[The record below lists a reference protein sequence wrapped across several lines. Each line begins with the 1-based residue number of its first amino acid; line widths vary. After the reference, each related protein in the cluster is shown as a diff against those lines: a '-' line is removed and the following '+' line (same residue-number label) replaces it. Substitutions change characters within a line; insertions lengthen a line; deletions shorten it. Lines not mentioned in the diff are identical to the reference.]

1 MPQTTFLE
9 EEDKMLVQQARRYT
23 DRGERIAWG
32 QVQKKM
38 RRWGRT
44 SKELSQ
50 RLNSLKKTYGT
61 NLAVFPPS
69 VSTPVRAVRGRRSI
83 VVRTVRMPNLLHP
96 NQALNIPATTQQDA
110 SGEIQ
115 RQAHAVPPSANQQLA
130 ARLPATSNPNHAPH
144 LLPGCDVN
152 FGSEHKLPTVIPVSV
167 ALLTAS
173 DAARAV
179 ETIFDGV
186 TRSTVVY
193 PAASPSLNAG
203 ELLPSGKPTFVQVLE
218 SRFERNLSRLA
229 WKR

>member
-38 RRWGRT
+38 RRWGWT

-50 RLNSLKKTYGT
+50 RLNSLKKT
-61 NLAVFPPS
+61 
-69 VSTPVRAVRGRRSI
+69 SI

>member
-32 QVQKKM
+32 QVQNKM

-50 RLNSLKKTYGT
+50 RLNSLKKT
-61 NLAVFPPS
+61 
-69 VSTPVRAVRGRRSI
+69 SI
-83 VVRTVRMPNLLHP
+83 VVRTIRMPNLLHP
-96 NQALNIPATTQQDA
+96 NQALNLPATTQQDA

-115 RQAHAVPPSANQQLA
+115 RQAHAP
-130 ARLPATSNPNHAPH
+130 RPAITAWMRR
-144 LLPGCDVN
+144 
-152 FGSEHKLPTVIPVSV
+152 KLWQ
-167 ALLTAS
+167 
-173 DAARAV
+173 AV
-179 ETIFDGV
+179 ETIFDRV

-229 WKR
+229 RKR

>member
-50 RLNSLKKTYGT
+50 RLNSLKKT
-61 NLAVFPPS
+61 
-69 VSTPVRAVRGRRSI
+69 SI
-83 VVRTVRMPNLLHP
+83 VVRTIRMPNLLHP
-96 NQALNIPATTQQDA
+96 NQALNLPATTQQDA

-229 WKR
+229 RKR